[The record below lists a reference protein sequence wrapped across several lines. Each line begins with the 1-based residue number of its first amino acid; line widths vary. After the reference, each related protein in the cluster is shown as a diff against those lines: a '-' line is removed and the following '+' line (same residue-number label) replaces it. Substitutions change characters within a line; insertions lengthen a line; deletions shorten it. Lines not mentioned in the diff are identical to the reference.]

1 MLPSEDAVW
10 VGEELARRF
19 GLPIWQLAMS
29 ATDANRFVLRFARHL
44 TGRPRIAVMDW
55 CYHGTVDETLA
66 VLDGD
71 RVVARPGPSVRRSTW
86 RSRPRWCR
94 STTSTP
100 STGGWPRATS
110 RAC

>member
-1 MLPSEDAVW
+1 
-10 VGEELARRF
+10 
-19 GLPIWQLAMS
+19 MS

-71 RVVARPGPSVRRSTW
+71 RVVPAPGRMGPQVDVADHDRGRAVQRRRRAGPAAGRRGTW
-86 RSRPRWCR
+86 P
-94 STTSTP
+94 
-100 STGGWPRATS
+100 
-110 RAC
+110 AC

>member
-1 MLPSEDAVW
+1 MLPSADAAW

-19 GLPIWQLAMS
+19 GLPLWQLAMS

-71 RVVARPGPSVRRSTW
+71 RVVAAARRARARRST
-86 RSRPRWCR
+86 SP
-94 STTSTP
+94 
-100 STGGWPRATS
+100 
-110 RAC
+110 